1 MRFCLQCGSEIGNA
15 VQACTG
21 CNSRIDEYYT
31 RPLSD
36 KTKRKN
42 ILKARSSY
50 CKGDYGG
57 SVRLL
62 SEIGIKEPKNINI
75 LFSLGR
81 SLANTKDYSRAMQVY
96 DRALNIKPDSVNI
109 LFAKGL
115 CFMELGDF
123 KEAKKYFVRSLE
135 LEPMFK
141 NGRHMMKQCEEK
153 LTKEH
158 DDIVHKQMKDIF
170 KSRPKREVIEEEVAE
185 KYEEELSTTSDAGD
199 IYRCRACGSYPHFED
214 QYQMWWCDGCSRYV
228 QEEMLLEDEGVSM
241 EDVSVNPCKSCG
253 DILRFIEEYDRWW
266 CDRCG
271 KYEGTDDD
279 APLGSFLS
287 EEYTALETARNKEGR
302 TAIPESGPNITQE
315 SPACENCRS
324 NLRFIDAYQMWWCDK
339 CEKYLGEGVEEA
351 QVSDRGISSGAP
363 GGRTGGDIER
373 SSRRTEGRYDEGR
386 GDQYHLDRGYGESAP
401 APDMPQ
407 YPCRKCGTLLKF
419 IDKYDKWWCD
429 GCYEYV

>member
-1 MRFCLQCGSEIGNA
+1 MRFCAECGSKIGNA
-15 VQACTG
+15 IQACTG
-21 CNSRIDEYYT
+21 CDSRIDEYYT

-50 CKGDYGG
+50 CKGDYGA

-141 NGRHMMKQCEEK
+141 NGRQMMKQCEDK
-153 LTKEH
+153 LTREH

-170 KSRPKREVIEEEVAE
+170 KSRPKREAVMEEEVVE
-185 KYEEELSTTSDAGD
+185 KIDEPAATSDVGE

-228 QEEMLLEDEGVSM
+228 PEEMLEEDEGVSM
-241 EDVSVNPCKSCG
+241 EDVSVHPCRSCG
-253 DILRFIEEYDRWW
+253 NILRFIEEYGKWW
-266 CDRCG
+266 CDPCG
-271 KYEGTDDD
+271 KYEGDEDE

-287 EEYTALETARNKEGR
+287 DEFSALEAARNRSGR
-302 TAIPESGPNITQE
+302 DTAPETGPRITQE
-315 SPACENCRS
+315 SPSCESCRS
-324 NLRFIDAYQMWWCDK
+324 NMRFIDAYQMWWCDR
-339 CEKYLGEGVEEA
+339 CEKYLGEDVGGA
-351 QVSDRGISSGAP
+351 HADGPDVSSSTPGRDRAGM
-363 GGRTGGDIER
+363 ER
-373 SSRRTEGRYDEGR
+373 SPREREGRYDEGR
-386 GDQYHLDRGYGESAP
+386 EAQYHLEEGYGQASP

-419 IDKYDKWWCD
+419 IDQYEKWWCD